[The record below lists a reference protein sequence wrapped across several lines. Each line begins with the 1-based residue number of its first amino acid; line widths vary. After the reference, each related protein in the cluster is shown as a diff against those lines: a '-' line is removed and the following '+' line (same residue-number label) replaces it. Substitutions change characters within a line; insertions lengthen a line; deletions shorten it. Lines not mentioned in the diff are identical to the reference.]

1 MYYEYL
7 KYVLEHKKNVFK
19 TCRQRGLKLHALTHD
34 LSKFSP
40 SEFIPYAHW
49 FNGRHGVAIQNKLT
63 DVSDSVLNEHNMLKQ
78 KFEIAWQH
86 HYEHNRHHWKHWCYD
101 WLLYYNSDKK
111 LEDCKLNEP
120 EYMPE
125 KYLIQMICDWEAMSI
140 KFGGSA
146 QSYYLN
152 NYYQIELNRS
162 SRWLLEGKLN
172 LYSKYIGQGEES
184 YYLTI
189 GEILDDVTNKSQNPN
204 FEGPEEFFNKYYDNE
219 NKKFDLNVYEC
230 LMKSKSKL

>member
-19 TCRQRGLKLHALTHD
+19 TCIKRGLKLHAITHD

-40 SEFIPYAHW
+40 SEFIPYANW
-49 FNGRHGVAIQNKLT
+49 FNGRHGVAIANKLT

-86 HYEHNRHHWKHWCYD
+86 HYEYNKHHWNHWCYD
-101 WLLYYNSDKK
+101 WLLYYNTDIK
-111 LEDCKLNEP
+111 LEDCKLSEP
-120 EYMPE
+120 EYMPG

-152 NYYQIELNRS
+152 NYYQIELHRE
-162 SRWLLEGKLN
+162 SRWILEGKLN
-172 LYSKYIGQGEES
+172 LYSKYMDQGDES

-230 LMKSKSKL
+230 LMKSKSRL

>member
-19 TCRQRGLKLHALTHD
+19 TCRKNGLKLHALTHD
-34 LSKFSP
+34 LSKFLP
-40 SEFIPYAHW
+40 SEFIPYANW
-49 FNGRHGVAIQNKLT
+49 FNGRHGVAIANKLT

-86 HYEHNRHHWKHWCYD
+86 HFEYNKHHWNHWCYD
-101 WLLYYNSDKK
+101 WSLYYNNDIK
-111 LEDCKLNEP
+111 LEDCKLSEP
-120 EYMPE
+120 EYMPG
-125 KYLIQMICDWEAMSI
+125 KYLMQMICDWEAMSI

-152 NYYQIELNRS
+152 NYYQIQLNRE
-162 SRWLLEGKLN
+162 SRWVLEGKLN
-172 LYSKYIGQGEES
+172 LYSKYIDQGEES
-184 YYLTI
+184 YYFTI

-219 NKKFDLNVYEC
+219 NKKFNLNVYDC